1 MKPQLFS
8 AFRTMSRT
16 LGGRGIGKIPG
27 IVPVYDFLYS
37 RLKPSGLTV
46 VESDGHQILVDPR
59 DTAIARHFL
68 LRAGYE
74 QEEKETFKRIVDPGM
89 VVVDVGANIGD
100 YTLLAARAVGP
111 AGLVYAVEPEPRN
124 FGLLTRNVAANGYSN
139 VRCLNMALA
148 AEAGKLSLH
157 VDPANYGGSSLIASN
172 VPGTSQSVEVETDTL
187 DHILSINLPA
197 RPAELIKMD
206 AQGAEAGIM
215 QGALRTLEIAGICL
229 IIEFWPFGLRN
240 FGSDP
245 NAFLYLFR
253 ARGFEIRMIEE
264 GAVRNCSIGEIF
276 AECDR
281 RDEGR
286 GSVDLLFARRG
297 RMEEIEKRLKS
308 G

>member
-1 MKPQLFS
+1 
-8 AFRTMSRT
+8 
-16 LGGRGIGKIPG
+16 
-27 IVPVYDFLYS
+27 
-37 RLKPSGLTV
+37 
-46 VESDGHQILVDPR
+46 
-59 DTAIARHFL
+59 
-68 LRAGYE
+68 
-74 QEEKETFKRIVDPGM
+74 
-89 VVVDVGANIGD
+89 
-100 YTLLAARAVGP
+100 
-111 AGLVYAVEPEPRN
+111 
-124 FGLLTRNVAANGYSN
+124 
-139 VRCLNMALA
+139 
-148 AEAGKLSLH
+148 
-157 VDPANYGGSSLIASN
+157 
-172 VPGTSQSVEVETDTL
+172 
-187 DHILSINLPA
+187 
-197 RPAELIKMD
+197 
-206 AQGAEAGIM
+206 M